1 MKRVLAFAL
10 IFLLAMGGALAE
22 AGAGWRLDA
31 HSLVVTVGEE
41 RFAPDLS
48 YELEA
53 LAEGS
58 ALYAESAVRLGDDEL
73 FPMQA
78 MFDGD
83 ELTVRLDGSDA
94 YRFDPDS
101 GVFDEPESL
110 SIALALTAA
119 MGLDARAL
127 AAEFYALLVENWP
140 EDGETA
146 ALDGAA
152 LVAMLDGWLAA
163 GGAPVQAAAAQ
174 YVSEAVGGPTRA
186 VTVADA
192 LAGLELT
199 ATLENSSAEGVV
211 ILSLTLGEGASVAF
225 LATRF
230 NEGGPNR
237 SFLTMGAAV
246 MLAGPMPPTDGPAP
260 LTANQW
266 MFLMDERG
274 GIAATPL
281 SDEASGGQLSA
292 SLSSDGGGSQLH
304 LSYEETYAPEDETLL
319 DSAGTTSV
327 EISATGD
334 ADGVWHADVTA
345 SRTSGTLPDWTV
357 EFALE
362 LAPAQVENPLADA
375 EVIPAGGL
383 EHGTAGLLLAQAG
396 QTADLAL
403 LLGDDLVAQ
412 IADALGQAWD
422 SVSGALAGP
431 ESD

>member
-1 MKRVLAFAL
+1 MKRMLAFAL
-10 IFLLAMGGALAE
+10 ILLLAMGSALAE

-78 MFDGD
+78 MFDGG
-83 ELTVRLDGSDA
+83 ELTVRLDGSDV

-110 SIALALTAA
+110 SMALALTAA

-140 EDGETA
+140 EAGETA

-152 LVAMLDGWLAA
+152 LIAMLDDWLAEA
-163 GGAPVQAAAAQ
+163 GAPVQAAVAKRI
-174 YVSEAVGGPTRA
+174 SEAVGGPTRA

-199 ATLENSSAEGVV
+199 ATLENSPTEGVV

-230 NEGGPNR
+230 NEGGPSR
-237 SFLTMGAAV
+237 SFLAIDAAIL
-246 MLAGPMPPTDGPAP
+246 LAGPTPLTDDPAP
-260 LTANQW
+260 FAANQW

-274 GIAATPL
+274 NIAASPM
-281 SDEASGGQLSA
+281 SDEASGEQLSA
-292 SLSSDGGGSQLH
+292 SLSSDGDGSQLH
-304 LSYEETYAPEDETLL
+304 LSYEETYAPEDETLF

-334 ADGVWHADVTA
+334 ADGVWRADVTA

-357 EFALE
+357 EFTLE

-375 EVIPAGGL
+375 EAIPAGSL
-383 EHGTAGLLLAQAG
+383 ERGTAGLLLAQAS

-403 LLGDDLVAQ
+403 LLGDDLIAQ
-412 IADALGQAWD
+412 IGDALGVAWD
-422 SVSGALAGP
+422 SVSSMLTGP
-431 ESD
+431 KNE

>member
-1 MKRVLAFAL
+1 MKRMLAFAL
-10 IFLLAMGGALAE
+10 ILLLAMGSALAE

-78 MFDGD
+78 MFDGG
-83 ELTVRLDGSDA
+83 ELTVRLDGSDV

-110 SIALALTAA
+110 SMALALTAA

-152 LVAMLDGWLAA
+152 LIAMLDDWLAEA
-163 GGAPVQAAAAQ
+163 GAPVQAAVAKRI
-174 YVSEAVGGPTRA
+174 SEAVGGPTRA

-199 ATLENSSAEGVV
+199 ATLENSPTEGVV

-230 NEGGPNR
+230 NEGGPSR
-237 SFLTMGAAV
+237 SFLAIDAAIL
-246 MLAGPMPPTDGPAP
+246 LAGPMPLTDDPAP
-260 LTANQW
+260 FAANQW

-274 GIAATPL
+274 NIAASPM
-281 SDEASGGQLSA
+281 SDEASGEQLSA
-292 SLSSDGGGSQLH
+292 SLSSDGDGSQLH
-304 LSYEETYAPEDETLL
+304 LSYEETYAPEDETLF

-334 ADGVWHADVTA
+334 ADGVWRADVTA

-357 EFALE
+357 EFTLE

-375 EVIPAGGL
+375 EAIPAGGL
-383 EHGTAGLLLAQAG
+383 ERGTAGLLLAQAS

-403 LLGDDLVAQ
+403 LLGDDLIAQ
-412 IADALGQAWD
+412 IGDALGVAWD
-422 SVSGALAGP
+422 SVSSMLTGLKN
-431 ESD
+431 E

>member
-1 MKRVLAFAL
+1 MKRMLAFAL
-10 IFLLAMGGALAE
+10 ILLLAMGSALAE

-78 MFDGD
+78 MFDGG
-83 ELTVRLDGSDA
+83 ELTVRLDGSDV

-110 SIALALTAA
+110 SMALALTAA

-146 ALDGAA
+146 VLDGAA
-152 LVAMLDGWLAA
+152 LIAMLDDWLAEA
-163 GGAPVQAAAAQ
+163 GAPVQAAVAKRI
-174 YVSEAVGGPTRA
+174 SEAVGGPTRA

-199 ATLENSSAEGVV
+199 ATLENSPTEGVV

-230 NEGGPNR
+230 NEGGPSR
-237 SFLTMGAAV
+237 SFLAIDAAIL
-246 MLAGPMPPTDGPAP
+246 LAGPMPLTDDPAP
-260 LTANQW
+260 FAANQW

-274 GIAATPL
+274 NIAASPM
-281 SDEASGGQLSA
+281 SDEASGEQLSA
-292 SLSSDGGGSQLH
+292 SLSSDGDGSQLH
-304 LSYEETYAPEDETLL
+304 LSYEETYAPEDETLF

-334 ADGVWHADVTA
+334 ADGVWRADVTA

-357 EFALE
+357 EFTLE

-375 EVIPAGGL
+375 EAIPAGGL
-383 EHGTAGLLLAQAG
+383 ERGTAGLLLAQAS

-403 LLGDDLVAQ
+403 LLGDDLIAQ
-412 IADALGQAWD
+412 IGDALGVAWD
-422 SVSGALAGP
+422 SVSSMLTGP
-431 ESD
+431 KNE

>member
-1 MKRVLAFAL
+1 MKRMLAFAL
-10 IFLLAMGGALAE
+10 ILLLAMGSALAE

-78 MFDGD
+78 MFDGG
-83 ELTVRLDGSDA
+83 ELTVRLDGSDV

-110 SIALALTAA
+110 SMALALTAA

-140 EDGETA
+140 EAGETA

-152 LVAMLDGWLAA
+152 LIAMLDDWLAEA
-163 GGAPVQAAAAQ
+163 GAPVQAAVAKRI
-174 YVSEAVGGPTRA
+174 SEAVGGPTRA

-192 LAGLELT
+192 LAGLELP
-199 ATLENSSAEGVV
+199 ATLENSPTEGVV

-230 NEGGPNR
+230 NEGGPSR
-237 SFLTMGAAV
+237 SFLAIDAAIL
-246 MLAGPMPPTDGPAP
+246 LAGPMPLTDDPAP
-260 LTANQW
+260 FAANQW

-274 GIAATPL
+274 NIAASPM
-281 SDEASGGQLSA
+281 SDEASGEQLSA
-292 SLSSDGGGSQLH
+292 SLSSDGDGSQLH
-304 LSYEETYAPEDETLL
+304 LSYEETYAPEDETLF

-334 ADGVWHADVTA
+334 ADGVWRADVTA

-357 EFALE
+357 EFTLE

-375 EVIPAGGL
+375 EAIPAGGL
-383 EHGTAGLLLAQAG
+383 ERGTAGLLLAQAG

-403 LLGDDLVAQ
+403 LLGDDLIAQ
-412 IADALGQAWD
+412 IGDALGVAWD
-422 SVSGALAGP
+422 SVSSMLTGP
-431 ESD
+431 KNE

>member
-1 MKRVLAFAL
+1 MKRMLAFAL
-10 IFLLAMGGALAE
+10 ILLLAMGSALAE

-78 MFDGD
+78 MFDGG
-83 ELTVRLDGSDA
+83 ELIVRLDGSDV

-110 SIALALTAA
+110 SMALALTAA

-152 LVAMLDGWLAA
+152 LIAMLDDWLAEA
-163 GGAPVQAAAAQ
+163 GAPVQAAVAKRI
-174 YVSEAVGGPTRA
+174 SEAVGGPTRA

-199 ATLENSSAEGVV
+199 ATLENSPTEGVV

-230 NEGGPNR
+230 NEGGPSR
-237 SFLTMGAAV
+237 SFLAIDAAIL
-246 MLAGPMPPTDGPAP
+246 LAGPMPLTDDPAP
-260 LTANQW
+260 FAANQW

-274 GIAATPL
+274 NIAASPM
-281 SDEASGGQLSA
+281 SDEASGEQLSA
-292 SLSSDGGGSQLH
+292 SLSSDGDGSQLH
-304 LSYEETYAPEDETLL
+304 LSYEETYAPEDETLF

-334 ADGVWHADVTA
+334 ADGVWRADVTA

-357 EFALE
+357 EFTLE

-375 EVIPAGGL
+375 EAIPAGGL
-383 EHGTAGLLLAQAG
+383 ERGTAGLLLAQAS

-403 LLGDDLVAQ
+403 LLGDDLIAQ
-412 IADALGQAWD
+412 IGDALGVAWD
-422 SVSGALAGP
+422 SVSSMLTGP
-431 ESD
+431 KNE

>member
-1 MKRVLAFAL
+1 MKRMLAFAL
-10 IFLLAMGGALAE
+10 ILLLAMGSALAE

-78 MFDGD
+78 MFDGG
-83 ELTVRLDGSDA
+83 ELTVRLDGSDV

-110 SIALALTAA
+110 SMALALTAA

-140 EDGETA
+140 EAGETA

-152 LVAMLDGWLAA
+152 LIAMLDDWLAEA
-163 GGAPVQAAAAQ
+163 GAPVQAAVAKRI
-174 YVSEAVGGPTRA
+174 SEAVGGPTRA

-199 ATLENSSAEGVV
+199 ATLENSPTEGVV

-230 NEGGPNR
+230 NEGGPSR
-237 SFLTMGAAV
+237 SFLAIDAAIL
-246 MLAGPMPPTDGPAP
+246 LAGPMPLTDDPAP
-260 LTANQW
+260 FAANQW

-274 GIAATPL
+274 NIAASPM
-281 SDEASGGQLSA
+281 SDEASGEQLSA
-292 SLSSDGGGSQLH
+292 SLSSDGDGSQLH
-304 LSYEETYAPEDETLL
+304 LSYEETYAPEDETLF

-334 ADGVWHADVTA
+334 ADGVWRADVTA

-357 EFALE
+357 EFTLE

-375 EVIPAGGL
+375 EAIPAGGL
-383 EHGTAGLLLAQAG
+383 ERGTAGLLLAQAS

-403 LLGDDLVAQ
+403 LLGDDLIAQ
-412 IADALGQAWD
+412 IGDALGVAWD
-422 SVSGALAGP
+422 SVSSMLTGP
-431 ESD
+431 KNE

>member
-1 MKRVLAFAL
+1 MKRMLAFAL
-10 IFLLAMGGALAE
+10 ILLLAMGSALAE

-78 MFDGD
+78 MFDGG
-83 ELTVRLDGSDA
+83 ELTVRLDGSDV

-110 SIALALTAA
+110 SMALALTAA

-140 EDGETA
+140 EAGETA

-152 LVAMLDGWLAA
+152 LIAMLDDWLAEA
-163 GGAPVQAAAAQ
+163 GAPVQAAVAKRI
-174 YVSEAVGGPTRA
+174 SEAVGGPTRA

-199 ATLENSSAEGVV
+199 ATLENSPTEGVV

-230 NEGGPNR
+230 NEGGPSR
-237 SFLTMGAAV
+237 SFLAIDAAIL
-246 MLAGPMPPTDGPAP
+246 LAGPMPLTDDPAP
-260 LTANQW
+260 FAANQW

-274 GIAATPL
+274 NIAASPM
-281 SDEASGGQLSA
+281 SDEASGEQLSA
-292 SLSSDGGGSQLH
+292 SLSSDGDGSQLH
-304 LSYEETYAPEDETLL
+304 LSYEETYAPEDETLF

-334 ADGVWHADVTA
+334 ADGVWRADVTA

-357 EFALE
+357 EFTLE

-375 EVIPAGGL
+375 ETIPAGGL
-383 EHGTAGLLLAQAG
+383 ERGTAGLLLAQAS

-403 LLGDDLVAQ
+403 LLGDDLIAQ
-412 IADALGQAWD
+412 IGDALGVAWD
-422 SVSGALAGP
+422 SVSSMLTGP
-431 ESD
+431 KNE